1 MQVRWTWM
9 LVFSLFCLAASAP
22 ANAQWWN
29 NRWEVSP
36 FVGYET
42 TGSYPLSPTSSNV
55 TVNSVRLNGATSYG
69 TFIDFSVTRNAQVE
83 FMWDR
88 NNSQYDEQQVLGG
101 PFTKAFNSDVDQFQ
115 WGGRYLLF
123 SDEHKIRPYIA
134 ASVGFTHEFNSGGN
148 PNRTDFSY
156 SIGGGLQYEL
166 SRHLALRGDA
176 RFMPTYANQG
186 LATYCDPFFGC
197 YTARVS
203 QYQNRGNFVGAV
215 VFRF

>member
-1 MQVRWTWM
+1 MRLRLM
-9 LVFSLFCLAASAP
+9 LFAGVLLFLAAGVPS
-22 ANAQWWN
+22 NAQWWN
-29 NRWEVSP
+29 NRWEVTP

-42 TGSYPLSPTSSNV
+42 TGSYPLSPLTSGV
-55 TVNSVRLNGATSYG
+55 TVNNLRLNGATSYG
-69 TFIDFSVTRNAQVE
+69 TFIDYSITRNAQFE

-88 NNSQYDEQQVLGG
+88 NNSQYDEQLS
-101 PFTKAFNSDVDQFQ
+101 PTSPYTKAFDSDVDQFQ
-115 WGGRYLLF
+115 FGGRYMILGDDHRL
-123 SDEHKIRPYIA
+123 RPYIA
-134 ASVGFTHEFNSGGN
+134 GSVGFTHEFNSGGT

-166 SRHLALRGDA
+166 TRHLALRGDA

-197 YTARVS
+197 YTAKVS
-203 QYQNRGNFVGAV
+203 QYQNRGNFVGGI